1 MNRLSQLDRFSAV
14 ISRCFS
20 QTLALS
26 LFGLN
31 ILPLAVTIPV
41 YAVEHP
47 TPAMTVQ
54 RIDADA
60 KTQVLPLP
68 AAAPSDDLLNSQYA
82 IPWQAIQQAQD
93 TVTRTGQAQSFQYR
107 TPVSTAPDQ
116 QTQAYSEL
124 HLTLHP
130 KPSHSF
136 INSQLIIETKTQTYR
151 FPSTLHLE
159 LAAQSSTSTATPGTF
174 SIIMPAAWSAD
185 GQSLLL
191 RQFEGLFGS
200 DMASDYALVWQSSQS
215 ALQSYRPTAI
225 DYDSATLMGW
235 SQNRP
240 GEILFQTRLLGN
252 PTSQLVTVNP
262 KSSGTT
268 LASSSD
274 RPMQVT
280 VQPQPST
287 VFRQTLK

>member
-14 ISRCFS
+14 ISRRFS

-82 IPWQAIQQAQD
+82 VPWQTIQQAQD
-93 TVTRTGQAQSFQYR
+93 TVTRTGQAQSFRYR
-107 TPVSTAPDQ
+107 SPVSIAPDQ

-151 FPSTLHLE
+151 LPSTLHLE

-174 SIIMPAAWSAD
+174 SIILPAAWSAD

-200 DMASDYALVWQSSQS
+200 DVASDYALVWQSSQP
-215 ALQSYRPTAI
+215 ALQSYRPTAV

-252 PTSQLVTVNP
+252 PTSQLVTVSPQN
-262 KSSGTT
+262 SSTT

-280 VQPQPST
+280 IQPQPPT

>member
-1 MNRLSQLDRFSAV
+1 MNRLSQPDRFSSV
-14 ISRCFS
+14 ISRRFS

-47 TPAMTVQ
+47 TPAMTTRQ
-54 RIDADA
+54 INPDA
-60 KTQVLPLP
+60 KVLPLP
-68 AAAPSDDLLNSQYA
+68 VAAPADDLLNSQYA
-82 IPWQAIQQAQD
+82 VPWPTIQQAQD
-93 TVTRTGQAQSFQYR
+93 TVTRTGQAQSFRYR
-107 TPVSTAPDQ
+107 SPVSIAPDQ
-116 QTQAYSEL
+116 QTRAYSEL
-124 HLTLHP
+124 HLALHP

-136 INSQLIIETKTQTYR
+136 INSQLVIETKTQTYR

-159 LAAQSSTSTATPGTF
+159 LAAQSSTSNATPGTF
-174 SIIMPAAWSAD
+174 SIIMPAVWSAD

-200 DMASDYALVWQSSQS
+200 DVASDYALVWHASQS
-215 ALQSYRPTAI
+215 ALQSYRPTAV

-240 GEILFQTRLLGN
+240 GEILFQTRLLGQ
-252 PTSQLVTVNP
+252 PTSQLVTVSPQN
-262 KSSGTT
+262 SSTT
-268 LASSSD
+268 LASPSD

-280 VQPQPST
+280 IQPQPPT